1 MIRILLLTLFIF
13 LTSAVLKAEVID
25 KLVINGNKRVSSET
39 IKVYGEIE
47 INKNISE
54 IEINR
59 ILNNL
64 YSTNFFEDV
73 KIKKSQNTLFIN
85 VKEYPVINQLILIG
99 EPKKSFKQKILTL
112 IQSKEKKS
120 FIKSNISKD
129 IDAIKK
135 FYSLSGYNSTTVD
148 AKTKIIDDENL
159 DLMIEIDRGN
169 QTKIS
174 SINFIGNKYIRSK
187 RLRDVVASEE
197 DKFWKVISKNTNFS
211 ENLVALDKRLLINY
225 YKSIGFYDVQVNSN
239 IAEINDEG
247 NADIKYTINEGVRY
261 TINKISTNVDKVFDK
276 KLFFPLNKVFKDY
289 VGEYYSPFKVKQLL
303 DELDEIIEF
312 NNLQFVEHNVQ
323 EIVEK
328 DSIKIVFNVF
338 EGEKNLVERIN
349 ITGNTVTIEE
359 VIRSELIL
367 DEGDPFIQLNLE
379 KSIAELK
386 DRRLFKDVTYKVTEG
401 SQNNLKII
409 NINVEEQPTGE
420 ISAGAGIGTSGGTFG
435 FSIAEN
441 NWLGEGKSVG
451 FDLQVDSESLAG
463 TIRYNDPNY
472 DFLGNAL
479 YYSLS
484 RTSNDKPD
492 QGYENSLIIAKAG
505 TRFKQYRNFDVNL
518 GLAASYDDLRTDS
531 SASAS
536 LKKQSGEFTEFSAN
550 YGFTL
555 DKRDRAFMPTDGSV
569 FSFNQELPIYADK
582 AFIANTLT
590 LSGYKTLSEDVIGA
604 SKLYLSAINSIGEDD
619 VRLSKRKSL
628 STRRIRGFEKNKIGP
643 IDGSD
648 HIGGNFAAAVNFE
661 TNLPNLLPE
670 STNTDIGL
678 FLDIGNVWGVDYDSS
693 IDDSNKIRA
702 STGVAA
708 SWLSPL
714 GPMTFIISQ
723 NLAKA
728 STDKTES
735 FTFNLGTTF

>member
-1 MIRILLLTLFIF
+1 MIRVLLLTSIIF

-54 IEINR
+54 IEINK

-73 KIKKSQNTLFIN
+73 KIKVNQNTLFIN
-85 VKEYPVINQLILIG
+85 VNEYPVINQVILIG
-99 EPKKSFKQKILTL
+99 EPRKSFNQKILTL

-120 FIKSNISKD
+120 FIKSNILKD
-129 IDAIKK
+129 IDNIKK
-135 FYSLSGYNSTTVD
+135 FYSLLGYNSSKVD
-148 AKTKIIDDENL
+148 VKTKVIDDDNL

-211 ENLVALDKRLLINY
+211 ENLIALDKRLLINY

-303 DELDEIIEF
+303 EELDEIIEF

-359 VIRSELIL
+359 VIRGELIL

-386 DRRLFKDVTYKVTEG
+386 DRRLFKDVTYEVTEG

-451 FDLQVDSESLAG
+451 FDLQVDSESLGG
-463 TIRYNDPNY
+463 TISFNDPNY
-472 DFLGNAL
+472 DFLGNSL

-484 RTSNDKPD
+484 STSNDKPD
-492 QGYENSLIIAKAG
+492 QGYENSLITARAG
-505 TRFKQYRNFDVNL
+505 TRFKQYRNLDVNL

-555 DKRDRAFMPTDGSV
+555 DKRDRVFMPTDGSV

-604 SKLYLSAINSIGEDD
+604 SKLYLAAINSIGEDD
-619 VRLSKRKSL
+619 VRLSKRKGL
-628 STRRIRGFEKNKIGP
+628 STRRMRGFEKNKIGP

-648 HIGGNFAAAVNFE
+648 HVGGNFAAAVNFE

-670 STNTDIGL
+670 NTNTDIGF
-678 FLDIGNVWGVDYDSS
+678 FLDLGNVWGVDYDSS

-702 STGVAA
+702 STGIAA

>member
-1 MIRILLLTLFIF
+1 MIRVLLLTSIIF

-54 IEINR
+54 IEINK

-73 KIKKSQNTLFIN
+73 KIKINQNTLFIN
-85 VKEYPVINQLILIG
+85 VNEYPVINQVILIG
-99 EPKKSFKQKILTL
+99 EPRKSFNKKILTL

-120 FIKSNISKD
+120 FIKSNILKD
-129 IDAIKK
+129 IDNIKK
-135 FYSLSGYNSTTVD
+135 FYSLSGYNSSKVD
-148 AKTKIIDDENL
+148 VKTKVIDDDNL

-211 ENLVALDKRLLINY
+211 ENLIALDKRLLINY

-289 VGEYYSPFKVKQLL
+289 VGKYYSPFKVKQLL
-303 DELDEIIEF
+303 EELDEIIEF

-359 VIRSELIL
+359 VIRGELIL

-386 DRRLFKDVTYKVTEG
+386 DRRLFKDVTYEVTEG

-451 FDLQVDSESLAG
+451 FDLQVDSESLGG
-463 TIRYNDPNY
+463 TISFNDPNY
-472 DFLGNAL
+472 DFLGNSL

-484 RTSNDKPD
+484 STSNDKPD
-492 QGYENSLIIAKAG
+492 QGYENSLITARAG
-505 TRFKQYRNFDVNL
+505 TRFKQYRNLDVNL

-555 DKRDRAFMPTDGSV
+555 DKRDRVFMPTDGSV

-619 VRLSKRKSL
+619 VRLSKRKGL
-628 STRRIRGFEKNKIGP
+628 STRRMRGFEKNKIGP

-648 HIGGNFAAAVNFE
+648 HVGGNFAAAVNFE

-670 STNTDIGL
+670 NTNTDIGL
-678 FLDIGNVWGVDYDSS
+678 FLDLGNVWGVDYDSS

-702 STGVAA
+702 STGIAA